1 MRRDKKIISII
12 LSIAIVITSCSVAF
26 FAKAQKEEVNINI
39 ELLDSILNDRY
50 WIIET
55 LVSGDISNNPY
66 SNINPSSTNQ
76 TLMDEVLENYQNDKA
91 FKALVDAMDV
101 YSNTGQYLS
110 GFADDILSTF
120 EGWFGSSD
128 SADKIVASTG
138 ELKYES
144 ILNEIIKTDYT
155 SSWGDT
161 LFEEN
166 MDMEELK
173 QQSKILKKIKSYQ
186 TVLKD
191 EIGLNRSESSSIVI
205 YDPYNTKTETFE
217 IDIEDYAGHF
227 LDAYEQDLGEYLNN
241 TVEIPA
247 IEGNKALKKKILAT
261 GALGMVTAYER
272 TVIPKTNFDLDDIYY
287 DGMYEDTMKIM
298 KGAGKLLKI
307 TDKTMDC
314 AILLEA
320 LQSQKNTTVQTM
332 NRISSTTTDKDLAKV
347 LDNYADLVNS
357 AGDEKTL
364 AYEAI
369 TNYLRNEQTVT
380 NIITKKTKEQAPKL
394 IKKAANK
401 YAGAKTVVL
410 SNAIAKAIA
419 IVELSV
425 WVADQTT
432 GIEDTAKK
440 IFVCKYL
447 NKILNEAENVCLD
460 DILAYKNDKT
470 DENAEKVLSDLQFL
484 KELRLY
490 GEKSAYGSMCA
501 QMESW
506 IGIMLGGGDTK
517 EYLDRRYQASI
528 DTYLGCTFTP
538 ITQNE
543 FSLSQGDVLTLTSDD
558 VNNKSYS
565 EAILKKADGS
575 TVYFAEADYRLMG
588 GIDLNGAT
596 VNILTAPNGFYLPLI
611 ENDTNGSVINIYCDN
626 VAFGTISNTSD
637 LTIEI
642 KKSDKT
648 FEITDSID
656 NNGTLN
662 ITNSLSSSKVSV
674 YDINNSENIN
684 VTNCVLQCKG
694 TPTNNG
700 TITGMVDICG
710 DGSQSYDNAYFKMGA
725 QTMLGTGTYSDLY
738 FNNSV
743 KEGVRISGTQ
753 TVTNYISDGSTRLRT
768 SENLVLTGNCS
779 VQNNR
784 FNNSVSFKDY
794 YSSSPLI
801 IDGTGVIYN
810 DVTLGAVTTFNDG
823 LNVTSSCKTLTLNG
837 ETNVKGDMNY
847 AGGTIAGSD
856 WLKLH
861 GDLKISTSNPSISN
875 LDFVGVLPQN
885 VSSSSELTVSK
896 LNNHNVS
903 LSGVNFSNVI
913 KVTDMLQSGS
923 TSAYSNAKNVVLT
936 GTARLND
943 DTIKGTLSAKDWTCS
958 DSANIKGT
966 LFTSGAIKVTDSA
979 KLSVMT
985 YNQSDGTLSI
995 DAGSVIDSSGDFSQ
1009 LGTTDNAGNI
1019 IVGGDSKI
1027 SGAFKGGGI
1036 SFKGDVQASAL
1047 LQPDTVIVNSK
1058 TAQTFTNS
1066 SDTEVKN
1073 LYLKNS
1079 SDTGFTVGSQIKV
1092 TELLSNN
1099 SEKLNNGS
1107 NVLLTGSATVKN
1119 GSING
1124 SISASNWICNDNINV
1139 KGQFTLNGDNT
1150 VSTGKKIECIG
1161 FNQKSG
1167 TLTLDDES
1175 ELVCSGDFMQ
1185 AGTVTNN
1192 SSITV
1197 KGDSKITGVLTG
1209 GTLNIK
1215 GDLTASN
1222 TLTPDNLNFDSN
1234 VSQVFN
1240 NSSSTTVKKLSI
1252 KNTSNTGFNVG
1263 SVITVTEYFDNQC
1276 KNLINGENIVLTNK
1290 SGYFTNSET
1299 KGNFTIAG
1307 DFTVSSGENLV
1318 VNGKLNLKS
1327 GANITIEDGGSLTV
1341 KKYVNSSSAVIN
1353 IDEGGLMQIDDY
1365 FSSSSDTLNINGNL
1379 LVKGDARISSS
1390 TVNANGLITF
1400 KGDLSISSGT
1410 WNKPNIAFVSKLPQ
1424 VVSGSSVNVNDL
1436 TVDNSS
1442 KTGISFSQ
1450 AVNYYGTYEN
1460 NSSVIADESKLV
1472 KKS

>member
-1 MRRDKKIISII
+1 MKIRKKIIACA
-12 LSIAIVITSCSVAF
+12 IAIAIAITSTGVSLYTYAF
-26 FAKAQKEEVNINI
+26 DKNVNINSA
-39 ELLDSILNDRY
+39 LLDSILNDRY

-101 YSNTGQYLS
+101 YSNPDQYFS

-120 EGWFGSSD
+120 EGWFGSAD
-128 SADKIVASTG
+128 SADKIVASTS

-173 QQSKILKKIKSYQ
+173 QQSQILKKIKSYQ

-191 EIGLNRSESSSIVI
+191 EIGLNRSESSSIIV

-217 IDIEDYAGHF
+217 IDIEDYVGHF

-247 IEGNKALKKKILAT
+247 IEGNEALKKKILAT

-298 KGAGKLLKI
+298 KGAGKLLNI
-307 TDKTMDC
+307 ADKTMDC

-380 NIITKKTKEQAPKL
+380 NIITKKIKEQAPKL

-470 DENAEKVLSDLQFL
+470 DENAERVLSDLQFL

-611 ENDTNGSVINIYCDN
+611 ENDTSGSVINIYCDN

-656 NNGTLN
+656 NTGTLN

-674 YDINNSENIN
+674 YDISNSKNIN

-861 GDLKISTSNPSISN
+861 GDLKISTSTPSISN
-875 LDFVGVLPQN
+875 LDFVGILPQN

-896 LNNHNVS
+896 LNNHNTSLNGVS
-903 LSGVNFSNVI
+903 FNSIINV
-913 KVTDMLQSGS
+913 TGSLQSG
-923 TSAYSNAKNVVLT
+923 TMSNYKNGKNIVLT
-936 GTARLND
+936 DNAQLIGDVINGN
-943 DTIKGTLSAKDWTCS
+943 ISAKDWTCS

-966 LFTSGAIKVTDSA
+966 LYSSGAINISNNSQLTVSN
-979 KLSVMT
+979 
-985 YNQSDGTLSI
+985 YNQINGTLTVDKNALLNCTSDFGQAGTTTNNGTISI
-995 DAGSVIDSSGDFSQ
+995 D
-1009 LGTTDNAGNI
+1009 
-1019 IVGGDSKI
+1019 GDSKI
-1027 SGAFKGGGI
+1027 TAAFTGGTLR
-1036 SFKGDVQASAL
+1036 SKGDMSVSNTL
-1047 LQPDTVIVNSK
+1047 EPDNLIFNSK
-1058 TAQTFTNS
+1058 VSQIFNNS
-1066 SDTEVKN
+1066 STTAVKN
-1073 LYLKNS
+1073 LTIINS
-1079 SDTGFTVGSQIKV
+1079 SNSGFTVGSVINV
-1092 TELLSNN
+1092 TE
-1099 SEKLNNGS
+1099 
-1107 NVLLTGSATVKN
+1107 T
-1119 GSING
+1119 
-1124 SISASNWICNDNINV
+1124 
-1139 KGQFTLNGDNT
+1139 
-1150 VSTGKKIECIG
+1150 
-1161 FNQKSG
+1161 
-1167 TLTLDDES
+1167 
-1175 ELVCSGDFMQ
+1175 
-1185 AGTVTNN
+1185 
-1192 SSITV
+1192 
-1197 KGDSKITGVLTG
+1197 
-1209 GTLNIK
+1209 
-1215 GDLTASN
+1215 
-1222 TLTPDNLNFDSN
+1222 
-1234 VSQVFN
+1234 FN
-1240 NSSSTTVKKLSI
+1240 NKCKK
-1252 KNTSNTGFNVG
+1252 
-1263 SVITVTEYFDNQC
+1263 
-1276 KNLINGENIVLTNK
+1276 LINGENIVLTN
-1290 SGYFTNSET
+1290 SSNYISDGIT
-1299 KGNFTIAG
+1299 KGDLSISGDYIVQAG
-1307 DFTVSSGENLV
+1307 EKLT

-1327 GANITIEDGGSLTV
+1327 GANLTVEDGGMLIV
-1341 KKYVNSSSAVIN
+1341 KRNFDSASAIINVDSGGLIQVNDYLNSSSDSFN
-1353 IDEGGLMQIDDY
+1353 IDGDMI
-1365 FSSSSDTLNINGNL
+1365 
-1379 LVKGDARISSS
+1379 VKGDARISSS

-1410 WNKPNIAFVSKLPQ
+1410 WNNPNIAFVSKLPQ
-1424 VVSGSSVNVNDL
+1424 VVSGSSVNVNNL

-1442 KTGISFSQ
+1442 KTGITFSSTI
-1450 AVNYYGTYEN
+1450 NFYGAYTN
-1460 NSSVIADESKLV
+1460 NASVITNESKLV
-1472 KKS
+1472 EKS